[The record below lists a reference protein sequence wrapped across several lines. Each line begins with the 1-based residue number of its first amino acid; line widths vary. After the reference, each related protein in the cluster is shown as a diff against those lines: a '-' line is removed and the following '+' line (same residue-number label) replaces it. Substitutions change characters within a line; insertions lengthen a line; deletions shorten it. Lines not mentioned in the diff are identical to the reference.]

1 MSNILI
7 IKHGSLGDIAQIAG
21 VLKDIREN
29 FNDEK
34 IFILTTHPYKEIL
47 EKCPH
52 IDVVLIDPRLP
63 RWNLYYL
70 IKLKNMIKK
79 YNFKNVYDLQNSS
92 RTSFYKKYL
101 FSNLNWSS
109 SAYLLKPNDKK
120 KILNSKS
127 VLERFKMQLDYSN
140 INTKYTLKPDFS
152 WACLNVDSI
161 TENLFKNSF
170 LLIFPFS
177 SPKLPHK
184 QWPYYNELIKIIK
197 KRHIN
202 LEVGIVPGP
211 NEIEMAK
218 KIDAILVTTNNRF
231 LNIMELA
238 GLIKKSSF
246 VIANDTGPAHMAAHL
261 DKKGIVLFGYHT
273 TPHKVSIETDKFKA
287 LTVNSLENL
296 SAETVYSK
304 IENDLKIII

>member
-21 VLKDIREN
+21 VLRDIREN
-29 FNDEK
+29 FNDKK
-34 IFILTTHPYKEIL
+34 IFILTTYPYKEIL

-52 IDVVLIDPRLP
+52 VDVVLIDKRLP

-79 YNFKNVYDLQNSS
+79 YNFKKIYDLQNSS

-101 FSNLNWSS
+101 FSYLDWSNS
-109 SAYLLKPNDKK
+109 TSLLETSGK
-120 KILNSKS
+120 KIDLNSKS

-140 INTKYTLKPDFS
+140 MNTKYTLKPDFS
-152 WACLNVDSI
+152 WACSNVDSI
-161 TENLFKNSF
+161 TGNLFKNNF

-184 QWPYYNELIKIIK
+184 QWPYYNELIKTIK
-197 KRHIN
+197 KKHVN
-202 LEVGIVPGP
+202 LQVGIVPGP

-218 KIDAILVTTNNRF
+218 KIDAIIVTTNNRF

-273 TPHKVSIETDKFKA
+273 TPYKVSIETDKFRA
-287 LTVNSLENL
+287 LTVNNL
-296 SAETVYSK
+296 ADLSVETVYSN
-304 IENDLKIII
+304 IENNLKLIN